1 MSRKLLLAL
10 VPLALLAQTP
20 LSAAESAETEDTA
33 SSPTTTA
40 PSAEKS
46 NQDDD
51 AVIKKQ
57 KKQGDIFIPSEEISE
72 DFAVSF
78 PVDI

>member
-1 MSRKLLLAL
+1 MNRKLLLAL
-10 VPLALLAQTP
+10 VPLALLSQKP
-20 LSAAESAETEDTA
+20 LSAAESAETENTA
-33 SSPTTTA
+33 SIPTTTA
-40 PSAEKS
+40 PPAEKS